1 MKKGL
6 LVLIMM
12 ISVGIMAQHPNR
24 QKRDDFRERHHQ
36 KSDFTP
42 QQMAELKSKQ
52 MTLHL
57 DLNDKQQRAVKKLI
71 LSQAEMRQELM
82 DQNKEDEKL
91 SRDEMFEIKS
101 KLLDEKIKAK
111 NEMKSILT
119 EEQFQKWEKRTIG
132 KKGLNRKHPKQYKQV
147 HNN

>member
-1 MKKGL
+1 MKNGL
-6 LVLIMM
+6 LVLVMM

-36 KSDFTP
+36 KSDFSP

-57 DLNDKQQRAVKKLI
+57 DLNDKQQKAVKKLV
-71 LSQAEMRQELM
+71 LSQAEMRQELI
-82 DQNKEDEKL
+82 DQNKEGEKL
-91 SRDEMFEIKS
+91 SLDEMFEIKS

-111 NEMKSILT
+111 NEMRSILT
-119 EEQFQKWEKRTIG
+119 EEQFQKWEKRAIG
-132 KKGLNRKHPKQYKQV
+132 MKRPNRKHPKQYDQG